1 MLNFI
6 YVLTGTDMQAGEWWT
21 CGELKGNSSLL
32 PIMETYE
39 PQKAKNRFPTDITD
53 YLKDFI
59 AVTEKSSC
67 FI

>member
-1 MLNFI
+1 
-6 YVLTGTDMQAGEWWT
+6 
-21 CGELKGNSSLL
+21 
-32 PIMETYE
+32 METYE